1 MIKCHKCEST
11 SNQVTITRTGRGVN
25 EIRTDLNYT
34 YRRRKC
40 LNCGFM
46 FSTRELTEEEYKK
59 DLHYHH
65 LNELV
70 KLSVEENEESK

>member
-1 MIKCHKCEST
+1 MIKCPKCEST
-11 SNQVTITRTGRGVN
+11 SNQVTITRTGRGAN

>member
-1 MIKCHKCEST
+1 MIKCPRCEST
-11 SNQVTITRTGRGVN
+11 SNQVTITRTGRGAN

-70 KLSVEENEESK
+70 KLTVEENEKSK

>member
-1 MIKCHKCEST
+1 MIKCPSGESP
-11 SNQVTITRTGRGVN
+11 SNQVTITRTGRGAN

-40 LNCGFM
+40 LSCGHM
-46 FSTRELTEEEYKK
+46 FSTREVSEEEYKK
-59 DLHYHH
+59 DLHYYH

-70 KLSVEENEESK
+70 KLSVEENGKN

>member
-1 MIKCHKCEST
+1 MIKCPQCEST
-11 SNQVTITRTGRGVN
+11 ANQVTITRTGRGAN

-70 KLSVEENEESK
+70 KLTVEENEQSK

>member
-1 MIKCHKCEST
+1 MIKCPSCEST
-11 SNQVTITRTGRGVN
+11 SNQVTITRTGRGAN

-40 LNCGFM
+40 LSCGFM
-46 FSTRELTEEEYKK
+46 FSTREVSEEEYKK
-59 DLHYHH
+59 DLHYYH

-70 KLSVEENEESK
+70 KLSVEENEKSK

>member
-1 MIKCHKCEST
+1 MIKCPKCEST

>member
-1 MIKCHKCEST
+1 MIKCPKCEST
-11 SNQVTITRTGRGVN
+11 ANQVTITRTGRGAN

-46 FSTRELTEEEYKK
+46 FSTREISEEEYKK
-59 DLHYHH
+59 DLHYYH

-70 KLSVEENEESK
+70 KLSVEENEKSK

>member
-1 MIKCHKCEST
+1 MIKCPQCEST

>member
-1 MIKCHKCEST
+1 MIKCPKCEST
-11 SNQVTITRTGRGVN
+11 SNQVTITRTGRGIN

>member
-1 MIKCHKCEST
+1 MCIRDS
-11 SNQVTITRTGRGVN
+11 QVTITRTGRGVN

-70 KLSVEENEESK
+70 KLTVEENEQSK

>member
-1 MIKCHKCEST
+1 MIKCPKCEST
-11 SNQVTITRTGRGVN
+11 SNQVTITRTGRGAN

-70 KLSVEENEESK
+70 KLTVEENEQSK